1 MLSRTNATTATSS
14 PATETNPFER
24 VTEDGTEYLVA
35 PVVAQQADVY
45 AYRINGDLHREYL
58 PGEELTAP
66 LEDWEGTPLVLRH
79 PDAPPDTPALLSES
93 GVEAT
98 VVGAFRD
105 AKRTNGSE
113 NRSERG
119 ASDDTRL
126 AGQVYIE
133 AAEVGAHDGDL
144 RGYIEAVRRTG
155 VGEVSTGYG
164 VGTLEETSGRHNGT
178 EYDAIQRDIQPDHL
192 ALLPDQVGN
201 CPVDGGV
208 CGVGRANQR
217 ARTNHQ
223 PAAASDDGPL
233 IGGGGQEGPDAGGG
247 DQEGPPEA
255 SAFARLGRRVAA
267 LFGVDGPEV
276 QATIAATPDADPRGG
291 GGDADGESTAGDGES
306 NPTSGRNP
314 VADSGS
320 DETQDT
326 TMDDDDKI
334 DTLVTDHGFDRENME
349 PLAGTECLAR
359 LHSMAEAGEAEAD
372 ESGTDAPD
380 EPTTPDGAAGTEGS
394 TDGGTKTATDGGA
407 ADDPLAD
414 IDLDGLVAETVRD
427 EINDAL
433 EDALDEQAG
442 ALAETVEEARQN
454 EQHIQTVAESEQY
467 PLDRDALEGMSPDA
481 VAQLA
486 ETVDEPSGSES
497 ERANYAGVA
506 AGPSF
511 EAGDVSSESEETD
524 TPVAGALQSLGGD
537 E

>member
-113 NRSERG
+113 NRSETESG
-119 ASDDTRL
+119 AGDDTRL

-144 RGYIEAVRRTG
+144 RGYVEAVRRTG

-178 EYDAIQRDIQPDHL
+178 KYDAIQRDIQPDHL

-223 PAAASDDGPL
+223 PAGASDDEPPT
-233 IGGGGQEGPDAGGG
+233 GGGDLERPDAG
-247 DQEGPPEA
+247 
-255 SAFARLGRRVAA
+255 AFARLGRRVAEV
-267 LFGVDGPEV
+267 FGLDGPEV
-276 QATIAATPDADPRGG
+276 RATIAATPNGDPRGG
-291 GGDADGESTAGDGES
+291 GGGADGESTAGDGES

-320 DETQDT
+320 DETHDT

-334 DTLVTDHGFDRENME
+334 DTLVTEYGFDRENME
-349 PLAGTECLAR
+349 SLAGTECLAR
-359 LHSMAEAGEAEAD
+359 LHSMAETAAEAEAG

-380 EPTTPDGAAGTEGS
+380 EPPTPDGAAGTEGS
-394 TDGGTKTATDGGA
+394 TDGGTETTTDGGA

-414 IDLDGLVAETVRD
+414 VDLDGLVAETVRD

-467 PLDRDALEGMSPDA
+467 PLDRDALEGMAPDA

-486 ETVDEPSGSES
+486 ETVDEPSGPES